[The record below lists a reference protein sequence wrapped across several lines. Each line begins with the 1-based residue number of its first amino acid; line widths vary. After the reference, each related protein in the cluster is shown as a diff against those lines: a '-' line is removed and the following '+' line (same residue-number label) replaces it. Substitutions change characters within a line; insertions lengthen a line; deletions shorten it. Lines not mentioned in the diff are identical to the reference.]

1 MPKKKMKKII
11 SRGLQTILSQR
22 LNGDFSA
29 YEGDALSWQGDI
41 DLKVTPSQTR
51 TELPSGND
59 PAWDTL
65 KGPVVADVEI
75 TLYEFP
81 IDQMPEILG
90 VKYSEASG
98 LCVGDSDD
106 EDVFLGL
113 SFDQLITEDKKQSK
127 NKMVLY
133 KVCFDIPATEVKTIA
148 KDDTAVK
155 NVKLTG
161 HAYPVFFSK
170 QDGSLGS
177 RTYCVMNS
185 TKNKTLYEANKEAIA
200 FPEEFKE
207 DGGA

>member
-113 SFDQLITEDKKQSK
+113 SFDQLIKEDKAQSK

-170 QDGSLGS
+170 KDGSLGS

-185 TKNKTLYEANKEAIA
+185 VKNKTLYAANAEAIA

-207 DGGA
+207 DGGV

>member
-1 MPKKKMKKII
+1 MPKKQVQKIV

-22 LNGDFSA
+22 LKSDFSA
-29 YEGDALSWQGDI
+29 YEGDALAWQGDTA
-41 DLKVTPSQTR
+41 LTFTPSQTR

-65 KGPVVADVEI
+65 KGPVVGSVEI

-81 IDQMPEILG
+81 IDLMPEILG
-90 VKYSEASG
+90 MKYSEASG

-106 EDVFLGL
+106 GDVFLGL
-113 SFDQLITEDKKQSK
+113 SFDQLIKEGDKHSH
-127 NKMVLY
+127 NKTVLY

-161 HAYPVFFSK
+161 QVYPVFFAK
-170 QDGSLGS
+170 ADGAQGS

-185 TKNKTLYEANKEAIA
+185 VKNKTLYDKHAEAIV
-200 FPEEFKE
+200 FPEEFKA
-207 DGGA
+207 DD